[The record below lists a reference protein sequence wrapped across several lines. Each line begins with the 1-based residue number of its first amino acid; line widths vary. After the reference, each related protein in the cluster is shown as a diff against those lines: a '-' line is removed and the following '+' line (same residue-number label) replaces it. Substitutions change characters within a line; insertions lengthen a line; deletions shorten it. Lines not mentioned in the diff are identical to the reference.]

1 MVEAL
6 VYAYF
11 YLVLYSFLGW
21 ICESTYVSIPQGHF
35 VNRGFFYG
43 PYIPIYGFG
52 SLIALYPL
60 LPFQNNP
67 LIILF
72 SRLAFMLGYGV
83 YHQLG
88 YGEAFPYAMVGL

>member
-21 ICESTYVSIPQGHF
+21 ICESTYVSIPKGHF

-43 PYIPIYGFG
+43 L
-52 SLIALYPL
+52 SLIH
-60 LPFQNNP
+60 
-67 LIILF
+67 I
-72 SRLAFMLGYGV
+72 
-83 YHQLG
+83 
-88 YGEAFPYAMVGL
+88 